1 MNIPL
6 WVWLTA
12 GAGFTAL
19 IVVYA
24 ALVLASICDDE
35 QERLLAEEF
44 RRREALAR
52 IVEQVRHRE

>member
-1 MNIPL
+1 MNIPT
-6 WVWLTA
+6 WGWLTLGLFFSA
-12 GAGFTAL
+12 G

-24 ALVLASICDDE
+24 ALVIASICDDE
-35 QERLLAEEF
+35 QDRILAEEF